1 MKVEVN
7 LSREEFQV
15 AKQCLERRYGELRR
29 KILEGDRKGR
39 SIQRYRQEAQ
49 LLERVIEEIK
59 HGISGY

>member
-7 LSREEFQV
+7 LSQEEFQV
-15 AKQCLERRYGELRR
+15 AKQCLERRYYELRR